1 MKGNQ
6 LENLPELGF
15 AGLEES
21 LVEIDLSE
29 NRLTLFPIVPLIKM
43 ENLRSLRLS
52 VNRITT
58 IPQDVPPLYFTSLI
72 FLDMSTNYL
81 ESLSVDYFRYFP
93 ILRTLTLYNNYIG
106 SMSSSFYSLRELQS
120 LDISHNRLN
129 YVEPSIFL
137 QNQVLS
143 GNVHSFDV
151 F

>member
-1 MKGNQ
+1 MKGNR

-120 LDISHNRLN
+120 LDISHNRLI

-143 GNVHSFDV
+143 SIVQRF
-151 F
+151 